1 MLCECKLSTA
11 FHRLVLSST
20 DKRQQSLKSIF
31 PTPQNLDPFDI
42 MGWDMLEEGKRQLRP
57 SSPLY
62 FTDHVLDMRSCSVS
76 SVILQAENATSII
89 PYSQGQLI

>member
-1 MLCECKLSTA
+1 MLCEYKLSTG

-20 DKRQQSLKSIF
+20 DKRQQSLEDTF

-42 MGWDMLEEGKRQLRP
+42 MDWDIPEEGKRQLRP

-62 FTDHVLDMRSCSVS
+62 LTHDVLDMRFCSVS
-76 SVILQAENATSII
+76 RVILQAEKANITI
-89 PYSQGQLI
+89 PYTQGQLI